1 MKWFALVMSLLYV
14 VAGCLLLFT
23 TAIPVIQEYRAA
35 IGGVLVVYGAVR
47 GVIWYRKNKAEG
59 Q

>member
-23 TAIPVIQEYRAA
+23 TAIPVVQEYRSA
-35 IGGVLVVYGAVR
+35 IGGVLVAYGVIR
-47 GVIWYRKNKAEG
+47 GVIWLRKNRAEG

>member
-23 TAIPVIQEYRAA
+23 TAMPAIDTFRTA
-35 IGGVLVVYGAVR
+35 IGAVLIAYGVIR
-47 GVIWYRKNKAEG
+47 GVVWIRKNKAEG
-59 Q
+59 R

>member
-23 TAIPVIQEYRAA
+23 TAIPFVQAYRPV
-35 IGGVLVVYGAVR
+35 IGGVLVAYGLVR
-47 GVIWYRKNKAEG
+47 GVLWLRKNKAEG